1 MPFAAA
7 APHKNQ
13 GAQTPSEKGFHSSR
27 GSERA
32 TKRRT
37 SMNLA
42 RISRSLCGTGLLVL
56 ALMTAATL
64 PARAETDAA
73 KSYPNRVIRMVVGFA
88 AGGGNDIFARL
99 VGQKLQDV
107 LGQTVII
114 ENKPG
119 AGGRLA
125 SEFVANKSPDGYTL
139 LVGATGAMSI
149 AAAIYPD
156 LRYHPTKSF
165 VPLAMIANFPLFL
178 VVSESSPVKS
188 VKELVDWAKVH
199 PDKAN
204 YATTSPTFT
213 ITSEL
218 LKLKTGMP
226 GVAVPYRSAG
236 EIVVSVMSEQTMFGF
251 VDGPPAIPMVN
262 GGKVR
267 ALAVTGSERSDVL
280 PNVPAMSEI
289 GFPEVD
295 VQIWSG
301 VFAPA
306 KTPPAI
312 VKKLEAAL
320 QTAMQDPNVRSKL
333 KAMGVNPGGSSG
345 DEFRRMIDV
354 DIRKYVGIVKA
365 ADLKF
370 DE

>member
-1 MPFAAA
+1 
-7 APHKNQ
+7 
-13 GAQTPSEKGFHSSR
+13 
-27 GSERA
+27 
-32 TKRRT
+32 
-37 SMNLA
+37 MNLA
-42 RISRSLCGTGLLVL
+42 RISRTLCGTGLLALVL
-56 ALMTAATL
+56 IAAVTL
-64 PARAETDAA
+64 PARAQTDEA
-73 KSYPNRVIRMVVGFA
+73 KSYPNRIIRMIVGFG
-88 AGGGNDIFARL
+88 AGGGNDIFAR
-99 VGQKLQDV
+99 VVAQKLQDI
-107 LGQTVII
+107 LGQSVIV

-125 SEFVANKSPDGYTL
+125 SEFVANQSPDGYTL

-156 LRYHPTKSF
+156 LRYSPTKSF
-165 VPLAMIANFPLFL
+165 VPMAMIAHFPLFL
-178 VVSESSPVKS
+178 VVSENGPIKS
-188 VKELVDWAKVH
+188 VKELVAWAKAH

-218 LKLKTGMP
+218 LKLKTGIP
-226 GVAVPYRSAG
+226 GVAIPYKSSG
-236 EIVVSVMSEQTMFGF
+236 EILVSVMSGQTLFGF

-267 ALAVTGSERSDVL
+267 ALAVTGSERSDTL
-280 PNVPAMSEI
+280 PKVPAMSEA

-306 KTPPAI
+306 ETPPAI

-320 QTAMQDPNVRSKL
+320 KNAIEDSKVQSKL

-345 DEFRRMIDV
+345 DAFLRSIDA
-354 DIRKYVGIVKA
+354 DIRKYVGIIKA
-365 ADLKF
+365 ANLKF
-370 DE
+370 E

>member
-1 MPFAAA
+1 
-7 APHKNQ
+7 
-13 GAQTPSEKGFHSSR
+13 
-27 GSERA
+27 
-32 TKRRT
+32 
-37 SMNLA
+37 MNLKK
-42 RISRSLCGTGLLVL
+42 ILRSFCGEGLF
-56 ALMTAATL
+56 ALMLMAAVML
-64 PARAETDAA
+64 PVHAQSDVAT
-73 KSYPNRVIRMVVGFA
+73 SYPNRVIRMIVGFS

-99 VGQKLQDV
+99 VAQKLQDI
-107 LGQTVII
+107 LGETVIV

-125 SEFVANKSPDGYTL
+125 SEYVASQSPDGYTL

-156 LRYHPTKSF
+156 LRYGPTKNF
-165 VPLAMIANFPLFL
+165 AAMAMIAHFPLFL
-178 VVSESSPVKS
+178 VVSENGPIKS
-188 VKELVDWAKVH
+188 VKELVAWAKAH

-213 ITSEL
+213 IASEL
-218 LKLKTGMP
+218 LKLQTGMP
-226 GVAVPYRSAG
+226 GVAIPYKSSG
-236 EIVVSVMSEQTMFGF
+236 EILVSVMSGQTLFGF

-280 PNVPAMSEI
+280 PAVPAMSEA

-312 VKKLEAAL
+312 VKKLETAL
-320 QTAMQDPNVRSKL
+320 QRAIEDSNVQSKL

-345 DEFRRMIDV
+345 DAFRRSIDA

-365 ADLKF
+365 ANLTF
-370 DE
+370 E

>member
-1 MPFAAA
+1 
-7 APHKNQ
+7 
-13 GAQTPSEKGFHSSR
+13 
-27 GSERA
+27 
-32 TKRRT
+32 
-37 SMNLA
+37 MNLK
-42 RISRSLCGTGLLVL
+42 RILRSLGGGGLLTL
-56 ALMTAATL
+56 ILIAAVTL
-64 PARAETDAA
+64 PARAQNDAA
-73 KSYPNRVIRMVVGFA
+73 TSYPNRVIRMIVGFG

-99 VGQKLQDV
+99 VAQKLQDI
-107 LGQTVII
+107 LGETVIV

-125 SEFVANKSPDGYTL
+125 SEYVASQSPDGYTL

-156 LRYHPTKSF
+156 LRYSPTKSF
-165 VPLAMIANFPLFL
+165 VPMAMIAHFPLFL
-178 VVSESSPVKS
+178 VVPENGPVKS
-188 VKELVDWAKVH
+188 VKELVVWTKAH
-199 PDKAN
+199 PAKAN

-226 GVAVPYRSAG
+226 GVEVPYKSSG
-236 EIVVSVMSEQTMFGF
+236 EILVSVMSGQTMFGF
-251 VDGPPAIPMVN
+251 VDGPPAIPMIN
-262 GGKVR
+262 AGKIR

-280 PNVPAMSEI
+280 PTVPAMSEA
-289 GFPEVD
+289 GFPDVD

-312 VKKLEAAL
+312 VKKLEGAL
-320 QTAMQDPNVRSKL
+320 QTAIEDSKVQSKL

-345 DEFRRMIDV
+345 DAFRRSIDA

-365 ADLKF
+365 ANLTF
-370 DE
+370 E

>member
-1 MPFAAA
+1 M
-7 APHKNQ
+7 KL
-13 GAQTPSEKGFHSSR
+13 K
-27 GSERA
+27 
-32 TKRRT
+32 KI
-37 SMNLA
+37 L
-42 RISRSLCGTGLLVL
+42 RSLCGRGLL
-56 ALMTAATL
+56 ALMLMAAVTL
-64 PARAETDAA
+64 SARAESDAA
-73 KSYPNRVIRMVVGFA
+73 KSYPNRVIRMIVGFG

-99 VGQKLQDV
+99 VAQKLQDI
-107 LGQTVII
+107 LGETVIV
-114 ENKPG
+114 ENRPG

-125 SEFVANKSPDGYTL
+125 SEYVASQSPDGYTL

-156 LRYHPTKSF
+156 LRYRPTKSF
-165 VPLAMIANFPLFL
+165 VPMAMIAHFPLFL
-178 VVSESSPVKS
+178 IVQENGPVKS
-188 VKELVDWAKVH
+188 VKELVAWAKAH

-226 GVAVPYRSAG
+226 GVTVPYKSSG
-236 EIVVSVMSEQTMFGF
+236 EILVSVMSGQTLFGF
-251 VDGPPAIPMVN
+251 VDGPPAIPMIN
-262 GGKVR
+262 AGKVR
-267 ALAVTGSERSDVL
+267 ALAVTGAERSDVL
-280 PNVPAMSEI
+280 PKVPDMSEA

-320 QTAMQDPNVRSKL
+320 QTAIEDSNVQEKL

-345 DEFRRMIDV
+345 DAFRRSINA
-354 DIRKYVGIVKA
+354 DITKYVGIVKA
-365 ADLKF
+365 ANLTF
-370 DE
+370 E

>member
-1 MPFAAA
+1 
-7 APHKNQ
+7 
-13 GAQTPSEKGFHSSR
+13 
-27 GSERA
+27 
-32 TKRRT
+32 
-37 SMNLA
+37 MNLR
-42 RISRSLCGTGLLVL
+42 RILRSLGGGGLLTL
-56 ALMTAATL
+56 ILIAAVTL
-64 PARAETDAA
+64 PARAQNDAA
-73 KSYPNRVIRMVVGFA
+73 TSYPNRVIRMIVGFG

-99 VGQKLQDV
+99 VAQKLQDI
-107 LGQTVII
+107 LGETVIV

-125 SEFVANKSPDGYTL
+125 SEYVASQSPDGYTL

-156 LRYHPTKSF
+156 LRYSPTKSF
-165 VPLAMIANFPLFL
+165 VPMAMIAHFPLFL
-178 VVSESSPVKS
+178 VVPENGPVKS
-188 VKELVDWAKVH
+188 VKELVVWTKAH
-199 PDKAN
+199 PAKAN

-226 GVAVPYRSAG
+226 GVAVPYKSSG
-236 EIVVSVMSEQTMFGF
+236 EILVSVMSGQTMFGF
-251 VDGPPAIPMVN
+251 VDGPPAIPMIN
-262 GGKVR
+262 AGKIR

-280 PNVPAMSEI
+280 PTVPAMSEA
-289 GFPEVD
+289 GFPDVD

-312 VKKLEAAL
+312 VKKLEGAL
-320 QTAMQDPNVRSKL
+320 QTAIEDSKVQSKL

-345 DEFRRMIDV
+345 DAFRRSIDA

-365 ADLKF
+365 ANLTF
-370 DE
+370 E

>member
-1 MPFAAA
+1 
-7 APHKNQ
+7 
-13 GAQTPSEKGFHSSR
+13 
-27 GSERA
+27 
-32 TKRRT
+32 
-37 SMNLA
+37 MNLR
-42 RISRSLCGTGLLVL
+42 RILSSLCGGGLV
-56 ALMTAATL
+56 ALILIAAVTL
-64 PARAETDAA
+64 PTRAQNDAA
-73 KSYPNRVIRMVVGFA
+73 ESYPNRVIRMIVGFA

-99 VGQKLQDV
+99 VAQKLQDI
-107 LGQTVII
+107 LGETVIV

-125 SEFVANKSPDGYTL
+125 SEYVASQSSDGYTL

-165 VPLAMIANFPLFL
+165 VPLAMIAHFPLFL
-178 VVSESSPVKS
+178 VVPENGPIKS
-188 VKELVDWAKVH
+188 VNELVAWAKAH

-218 LKLKTGMP
+218 LKLKSGMP
-226 GVAVPYRSAG
+226 GVAVPYKSSG
-236 EIVVSVMSEQTMFGF
+236 EILVSVMSGQTLFGF
-251 VDGPPAIPMVN
+251 VDGPPAIPMIT

-280 PNVPAMSEI
+280 PNIPAMSEV
-289 GFPEVD
+289 GFPDVD
-295 VQIWSG
+295 VLIWSG

-306 KTPPAI
+306 KTPAAI

-320 QTAMQDPNVRSKL
+320 QKAIEDLKVQEKL

-345 DEFRRMIDV
+345 NAFRRSIDT
-354 DIRKYVGIVKA
+354 DITKYVGIVKA
-365 ADLKF
+365 ANLTF
-370 DE
+370 E

>member
-1 MPFAAA
+1 
-7 APHKNQ
+7 
-13 GAQTPSEKGFHSSR
+13 
-27 GSERA
+27 
-32 TKRRT
+32 
-37 SMNLA
+37 MNLR
-42 RISRSLCGTGLLVL
+42 RILRSLGGGGLL
-56 ALMTAATL
+56 ALILIAAVTL
-64 PARAETDAA
+64 PARAQNDAA
-73 KSYPNRVIRMVVGFA
+73 TSYPNRVIRMIVGFG

-99 VGQKLQDV
+99 VAQKLQDI
-107 LGQTVII
+107 LGETVIV

-125 SEFVANKSPDGYTL
+125 SEYVASQSPDGYTL

-156 LRYHPTKSF
+156 LRYSPTKSF
-165 VPLAMIANFPLFL
+165 VPMAMIAHFPLFL
-178 VVSESSPVKS
+178 VVPENGPVKS
-188 VKELVDWAKVH
+188 VKELVAWTKAHPAKT
-199 PDKAN
+199 N

-226 GVAVPYRSAG
+226 GVAIPYKSSG
-236 EIVVSVMSEQTMFGF
+236 EILVSVMSGQTMFGF
-251 VDGPPAIPMVN
+251 VDGPPAIPMIN
-262 GGKVR
+262 AGKVR

-280 PNVPAMSEI
+280 PTVPAMSEV
-289 GFPEVD
+289 GFPDVD

-312 VKKLEAAL
+312 VKKLEGAL
-320 QTAMQDPNVRSKL
+320 QTAIEDSKVQSKL

-345 DEFRRMIDV
+345 DAFRRSIDA

-365 ADLKF
+365 ANLTF
-370 DE
+370 E